1 MGFKLQLKA
10 FLIQNSL
17 FSVFMILMVILLG
30 IMKKTVLFVGI
41 LGIIATASC
50 TDLASSTQT
59 SNQRLYAFQETKV
72 AVNQSFDYQDFA
84 EVLQTYVN
92 EQGLV
97 DYEGLQANRGQLDS
111 FNQALGAVPPETYA
125 AWNEA
130 EQIAFLI
137 NAYNAFTLQSII
149 DQQPIKDS
157 IRDIR
162 GVWNKR
168 KFGLAGEEKTL
179 DNIEHD
185 ILRQQFN
192 EPRIHVALVCA
203 AMSCPPLRN
212 EPYLPAKLDAQL
224 EDQTAKFAQS
234 IHGFNLAR
242 QDNRVYLS
250 SIFKWYGKD
259 FIKTYGV
266 EDEFDGNEQQKA
278 VLNYFSTQLSPQDLQ
293 FLKQNNYK
301 VKYLDYDWSLNKQ

>member
-1 MGFKLQLKA
+1 MKK
-10 FLIQNSL
+10 S
-17 FSVFMILMVILLG
+17 ILSIVILVTLA
-30 IMKKTVLFVGI
+30 I
-41 LGIIATASC
+41 ASC
-50 TDLASSTQT
+50 ANLVNSSQT
-59 SNQRLYAFQETKV
+59 PAEISTKKKELKI
-72 AVNQSFDYQDFA
+72 AANQSFDYQDYA
-84 EVLQTYVN
+84 EVLQTYVDKA
-92 EQGLV
+92 GLV
-97 DYEGLQANRGQLDS
+97 DYAGLQANRGQLDR
-111 FNQALGAVPPETYA
+111 FNQSLGAVTPETYA

-130 EQIAFLI
+130 EQIAFLS

-149 DQQPIKDS
+149 DQDPIKDS

-168 KFGLAGEEKTL
+168 KFNVAGEEKTL

-185 ILRQQFN
+185 TLRKDFN

-212 EPYLPAKLDAQL
+212 EPYLAEKLDVQL
-224 EDQTAKFAQS
+224 DDQTAKFAQS
-234 IHGFNLAR
+234 GHGFGLDR

-259 FIKTYGV
+259 FIETYGV
-266 EDEFDGNEQQKA
+266 DNEFNGNEQQRA
-278 VLNYFSTQLSPQDLQ
+278 VLNYFSTQLNPQYLQ
-293 FLKQNNYK
+293 FLKQNEYK